1 MLKFSKFLTID
12 TSSCPKIIDQ
22 TIERVDNNLI
32 VIKEDD
38 LYGLASLES
47 KAAQASIIINP
58 IMQSIS
64 SFKDDLAIVKINDLY
79 GVINRL
85 GEFVIKPEYIS
96 IIYNESVK
104 NFTVQKNNYGLI
116 DISGKVLIDPI
127 HSPINDI
134 GPFRFGHAVISIEK
148 VKVGQRQ
155 ILYLDDINNV
165 IAEAGDVEKESKTG
179 LINSN
184 GDIVVEPNYNRLMII
199 DDSRLIHN
207 IKKNKWELMD
217 YQENKLDIKKF
228 SKDCQLDNFYG
239 QIGLFYDRKR
249 EMSALFLAS
258 LDGNYIEGSGYADS
272 KCSFNYDAFYINA
285 RSSYLSALFDK
296 NGNLIDNGIN
306 THHIEDDGTH
316 LYTFRSCSYSAHQV
330 GIYNALKN
338 YRASIPGDNIG
349 SYSNGYMIIDR
360 NDYSMVVDHNLTL
373 KQTYPNICKE
383 IERKGNLIKVVIEKN
398 GEYEIIDINGNIIIP
413 SFHAQNCYIVDDNH
427 IIINNHLVS
436 LEILSYKYN
445 LEIKADKEQNI
456 LSFDSE
462 NDRSRFLDIA
472 SKEIENLLKEQEN
485 RIKEVKQDIKNKML
499 KLVLDK

>member
-12 TSSCPKIIDQ
+12 TDSCPKITDQ

-32 VIKEDD
+32 VLKEDD

-47 KAAQASIIINP
+47 KTAQASIIIKP

-85 GEFVIKPEYIS
+85 GEFVIKPEYSS
-96 IIYNESVK
+96 IVYNESVK

-272 KCSFNYDAFYINA
+272 KCSFNYDTFYIDA

-316 LYTFRSCSYSAHQV
+316 LYTFRSCSYSVHQV

-349 SYSNGYMIIDR
+349 SYSNGYMIINR

-398 GEYEIIDINGNIIIP
+398 EEYEIIDINGNIIIP
-413 SFHAQNCYIVDDNH
+413 SFRAQNCYIVDDNH

-456 LSFDSE
+456 FSFDSE